1 MDNMDSLLRTSKG
14 KSLDRG
20 KNIRPNETFTQD
32 DLKKESKKEQIT
44 KTESVTYYANI
55 RINNHIRNQ
64 LQSLSL
70 MGLAKSQKG
79 ALELL
84 INEYVNGMPEELRRE
99 YELNYKTLE
108 DRDVKLKANK
118 WKVGIGILFSSKWC
132 LYNVLKYFSLEPV
145 LCKLKIKRTNPHIC
159 II

>member
-14 KSLDRG
+14 KSQKKK

-118 WKVGIGILFSSKWC
+118 WKSWHMDPI
-132 LYNVLKYFSLEPV
+132 
-145 LCKLKIKRTNPHIC
+145 
-159 II
+159 

>member
-20 KNIRPNETFTQD
+20 KNITPNESFTQD
-32 DLKKESKKEQIT
+32 DLKKASKKEQIT

-79 ALELL
+79 ALEVL

-118 WKVGIGILFSSKWC
+118 
-132 LYNVLKYFSLEPV
+132 
-145 LCKLKIKRTNPHIC
+145 
-159 II
+159 

>member
-1 MDNMDSLLRTSKG
+1 MNNRDSLLRVNKG

-118 WKVGIGILFSSKWC
+118 WKSWHMDPI
-132 LYNVLKYFSLEPV
+132 
-145 LCKLKIKRTNPHIC
+145 
-159 II
+159 

>member
-84 INEYVNGMPEELRRE
+84 INEYVNGMPEELRRV

-118 WKVGIGILFSSKWC
+118 
-132 LYNVLKYFSLEPV
+132 
-145 LCKLKIKRTNPHIC
+145 
-159 II
+159 

>member
-32 DLKKESKKEQIT
+32 DLKKESKKEKIT

-118 WKVGIGILFSSKWC
+118 WKSWHMDPI
-132 LYNVLKYFSLEPV
+132 
-145 LCKLKIKRTNPHIC
+145 
-159 II
+159 

>member
-118 WKVGIGILFSSKWC
+118 WKVGIGILFSSKCC
-132 LYNVLKYFSLEPV
+132 L
-145 LCKLKIKRTNPHIC
+145 
-159 II
+159 

>member
-99 YELNYKTLE
+99 YDLNYKTLE

-118 WKVGIGILFSSKWC
+118 WKSWHMDPI
-132 LYNVLKYFSLEPV
+132 
-145 LCKLKIKRTNPHIC
+145 
-159 II
+159 

>member
-44 KTESVTYYANI
+44 KTASVTYYANI

-118 WKVGIGILFSSKWC
+118 
-132 LYNVLKYFSLEPV
+132 
-145 LCKLKIKRTNPHIC
+145 
-159 II
+159 

>member
-32 DLKKESKKEQIT
+32 DLKKSKKEQIT

-118 WKVGIGILFSSKWC
+118 WKSWHMDPI
-132 LYNVLKYFSLEPV
+132 
-145 LCKLKIKRTNPHIC
+145 
-159 II
+159 

>member
-20 KNIRPNETFTQD
+20 KNITPNESFTQD
-32 DLKKESKKEQIT
+32 DLKKASKKEQIT

-118 WKVGIGILFSSKWC
+118 WKVN
-132 LYNVLKYFSLEPV
+132 Y
-145 LCKLKIKRTNPHIC
+145 
-159 II
+159 

>member
-20 KNIRPNETFTQD
+20 KNITPNESFTQD
-32 DLKKESKKEQIT
+32 DLKKASKKEQIT

-118 WKVGIGILFSSKWC
+118 WKSWHMDPI
-132 LYNVLKYFSLEPV
+132 
-145 LCKLKIKRTNPHIC
+145 
-159 II
+159 

>member
-118 WKVGIGILFSSKWC
+118 WKSWHMDPI
-132 LYNVLKYFSLEPV
+132 
-145 LCKLKIKRTNPHIC
+145 
-159 II
+159 

>member
-1 MDNMDSLLRTSKG
+1 MNNRDSLLRVNKG
-14 KSLDRG
+14 NSLDRG

-118 WKVGIGILFSSKWC
+118 WKSWHMDPI
-132 LYNVLKYFSLEPV
+132 
-145 LCKLKIKRTNPHIC
+145 
-159 II
+159 

>member
-1 MDNMDSLLRTSKG
+1 MNNRESLLRVNKG
-14 KSLDRG
+14 NSLKKK

-118 WKVGIGILFSSKWC
+118 WKSWHMDPI
-132 LYNVLKYFSLEPV
+132 
-145 LCKLKIKRTNPHIC
+145 
-159 II
+159 

>member
-1 MDNMDSLLRTSKG
+1 
-14 KSLDRG
+14 
-20 KNIRPNETFTQD
+20 
-32 DLKKESKKEQIT
+32 
-44 KTESVTYYANI
+44 
-55 RINNHIRNQ
+55 
-64 LQSLSL
+64 

-118 WKVGIGILFSSKWC
+118 
-132 LYNVLKYFSLEPV
+132 
-145 LCKLKIKRTNPHIC
+145 
-159 II
+159 

>member
-1 MDNMDSLLRTSKG
+1 MDNMDSLLLTSKC
-14 KSLDRG
+14 KSLERG

-118 WKVGIGILFSSKWC
+118 WKSWHMDPI
-132 LYNVLKYFSLEPV
+132 
-145 LCKLKIKRTNPHIC
+145 
-159 II
+159 